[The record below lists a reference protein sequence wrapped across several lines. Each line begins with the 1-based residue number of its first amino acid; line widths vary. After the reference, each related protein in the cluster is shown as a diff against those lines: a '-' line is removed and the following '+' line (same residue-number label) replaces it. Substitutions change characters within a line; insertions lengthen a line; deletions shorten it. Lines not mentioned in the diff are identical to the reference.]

1 MDYEAKM
8 DAAIKSH
15 EAMSR
20 TEKRLVGVYQEQRLA
35 ADMSRGEDGMWFI
48 ESVATV
54 TSMGLPSNA

>member
-8 DAAIKSH
+8 DAAIKAH

-35 ADMSRGEDGMWFI
+35 ADMSGGEDGMWFI
-48 ESVATV
+48 ESVDTV
-54 TSMGLPSNA
+54 LSMDLPKVA